1 MEHLSGEALGM
12 TEESLSINCQVL
24 KLFHSVKLLDS
35 SYINLPENMRDQYRG
50 YGSSYQNRP
59 CSTQGGLK
67 IQLVYDY
74 LNQIISRLDFKEGVR
89 SDQGYKDYLEDI
101 SSGDLLIA
109 DLGYFAPNSFKI
121 IDERKAYFLSR
132 YKADTNLYEPDTNEK
147 IDLLA
152 LLKNQ
157 EFMAKEFLLGSQPK
171 LKVSVVCQKLT
182 QEQAAY
188 RRRKANK
195 LAKSRGYTSSR
206 RNQHLLDWAIFIT
219 NIPSSYVAAE
229 DLSKLYRLRWQVELL
244 FKLYKSY
251 GGIDKF
257 YSKKP
262 YRVLCQIYAKIIAMA
277 MFHSLANCLCLQQ
290 GKEFSPMKAFDYLK
304 LRGLEI
310 FLALRADA
318 HNLGV
323 LLGNI
328 MDSWSRFCLK
338 DRYRKKRPSTLNFLT
353 AILAGA

>member
-1 MEHLSGEALGM
+1 
-12 TEESLSINCQVL
+12 
-24 KLFHSVKLLDS
+24 
-35 SYINLPENMRDQYRG
+35 
-50 YGSSYQNRP
+50 
-59 CSTQGGLK
+59 
-67 IQLVYDY
+67 
-74 LNQIISRLDFKEGVR
+74 
-89 SDQGYKDYLEDI
+89 
-101 SSGDLLIA
+101 
-109 DLGYFAPNSFKI
+109 
-121 IDERKAYFLSR
+121 
-132 YKADTNLYEPDTNEK
+132 
-147 IDLLA
+147 LLA

-157 EFMAKEFLLGSQPK
+157 EFVVKEFLLGSQPK
-171 LKVSVVCQKLT
+171 LKVRVVCQKLT

-257 YSKKP
+257 Y
-262 YRVLCQIYAKIIAMA
+262 IYAKIIAMA
-277 MFHSLANCLCLQQ
+277 VFHSLANCLCLQQ

-304 LRGLEI
+304 LRSLEI

-323 LLGNI
+323 LLRNI
-328 MDSWSRFCLK
+328 MDAWSRCYS
-338 DRYRKKRPSTLNFLT
+338 RCSS
-353 AILAGA
+353 

>member
-257 YSKKP
+257 Y
-262 YRVLCQIYAKIIAMA
+262 IYAKIIAMA
-277 MFHSLANCLCLQQ
+277 VFHSLANCLCLQQ

-304 LRGLEI
+304 LRSLEI

-323 LLGNI
+323 LLRNI
-328 MDSWSRFCLK
+328 MDAWSRCYS
-338 DRYRKKRPSTLNFLT
+338 RCSS
-353 AILAGA
+353 